1 MQPQWTNTQVSTA
14 PRIDAR
20 HQDLLSVSVASPCA
34 LPTFL
39 SPGLQVGSKPNKVA
53 AHHRG
58 LAPPMQ
64 TRLPASQADRRAQTL
79 STKPERQG
87 NRVSPS
93 ASSGAP
99 VSTEAE
105 SASKGAISQLQEF
118 VQGAKVFPMPPNCPV
133 LQWSYDTRMVGTSLE
148 FRATGAFLLDGVAH
162 HTVGVW
168 RPSKKLAQRDC
179 AERALG
185 LFVHRWASMIALDEF
200 SGNLT
205 ANATLLS
212 SPPSLSD
219 AHSQVERLE
228 IFCKRL
234 SLGEPVPIN
243 WSHRWESEQC
253 QAYAEIRL
261 MDVPHTFPG
270 RPMQTQQEAYE
281 DTAHRVLWYL
291 QCPGSEN
298 DFEPDSSYVKVA
310 AQDIPEPHSCWVKDE
325 GECEGEEQQ
334 LAERKTTIMR
344 VQNRLQQAYARQLEA
359 GISVWFWSYERD
371 PKDKGWPP
379 MFRATVNVPLANRTF
394 SGSWQRGQREAQ
406 IQTCAHISKFLD
418 EEFPNRRT

>member
-1 MQPQWTNTQVSTA
+1 MQPQWTNMQVSTA
-14 PRIDAR
+14 PRIDPR
-20 HQDLLSVSVASPCA
+20 HKDVLSVPIASPYP

-39 SPGLQVGSKPNKVA
+39 SPGLQLGSKPTEVS
-53 AHHRG
+53 AHHRGRPGVG

-79 STKPERQG
+79 STKPERPG
-87 NRVSPS
+87 NRTSPS
-93 ASSGAP
+93 ASSSEAAAP
-99 VSTEAE
+99 TEAE
-105 SASKGAISQLQEF
+105 STSKGAISQLQEF

-148 FRATGAFLLDGVAH
+148 FRATVAFLLDG
-162 HTVGVW
+162 
-168 RPSKKLAQRDC
+168 
-179 AERALG
+179 ALG
-185 LFVHRWASMIALDEF
+185 LFVHRWASMIAMDEF

-205 ANATLLS
+205 ASATLLS

-219 AHSQVERLE
+219 AHSEVERLE
-228 IFCKRL
+228 VFCSRL
-234 SLGEPVPIN
+234 SLCEPVPIN
-243 WSHRWESEQC
+243 WSHRWESEKC

-281 DTAHRVLWYL
+281 DTARRVLWYL

-298 DFEPDSSYVKVA
+298 DFEPDSSYAKVA
-310 AQDIPEPHSCWVKDE
+310 AQDIPEPHSCWVKDD

-344 VQNRLQQAYARQLEA
+344 VQNRLQQVYARQLEA

-379 MFRATVNVPLANRTF
+379 IFRATVNVPLANRTF

-406 IQTCAHISKFLD
+406 IQTCAQISKFLD
-418 EEFPNRRT
+418 EEFPNRRS